1 MRESSINT
9 TSIAISG
16 CAARVLVLYVLASGG
31 VRERRALA
39 SRGKPAFTH
48 PLRHGL
54 TPFTP
59 CRPAIASGI
68 DMADTRTM
76 PILRAFPR
84 SVLRS
89 RHGHGHTARA
99 RATHTVAYSA
109 SAPTLM
115 YAQQIDQYAY
125 YKVIASSMEKS
136 VAGCVGAAR
145 VAFAAVASAL
155 RTPGSKASVV
165 EKLGICTPLPS
176 SDIPRERGRGAVPGR
191 ADDADDVQLG

>member
-1 MRESSINT
+1 
-9 TSIAISG
+9 
-16 CAARVLVLYVLASGG
+16 
-31 VRERRALA
+31 
-39 SRGKPAFTH
+39 
-48 PLRHGL
+48 
-54 TPFTP
+54 
-59 CRPAIASGI
+59 
-68 DMADTRTM
+68 M

-165 EKLGICTPLPS
+165 EKLGICTPLPTYLEKGDEALFQDELMMVMMYSWADQNMGNWPPKNS
-176 SDIPRERGRGAVPGR
+176 SLFR
-191 ADDADDVQLG
+191 L